1 MNKQDSPALQKAKRY
16 AFLLLKFRMRSE
28 AEISRRLEA
37 KKFDRQTIAQV
48 VSFLKEKG
56 FLDDDEFARAWIAS
70 RIKKPLGLR
79 RLRVEL
85 RLKGIDSDI
94 IDRQIGRVKEEYS
107 EEAIVERLVREKS
120 GKLKGL
126 DPQQAKRRIF
136 SSLVR
141 RGFSSDAIVEAIS
154 KLDS

>member
-1 MNKQDSPALQKAKRY
+1 VNKQDSPALQKAKRY